1 MTTRASSST
10 AYSEASGKL
19 NNVDLYAVIGNPV
32 AHSSSPLI
40 HAAFARQTGQGMR
53 YEAILAPEHAFAA
66 NVESFAQRGGKGLNV
81 TVPFKLEAYKLA
93 HRLTERAEA
102 AQAVNTLAFG
112 HDAILGDNTDG
123 AGLVGDIASN
133 LQFPLHAA
141 RILLMGAG
149 GAARGALLPLLQQ
162 RPRMLTIVNRT
173 RLRANELQERFSPYG
188 AVMSCD
194 YADLQGQQF
203 DLVINSTSASLKG
216 ELAPALPPGIFAQG
230 ALAYDMMYGI
240 GLTPFLQFAQEQGA
254 ARFVNGLGMLVEQA
268 AESFF
273 VWRGIRPKTAP
284 VIEMLRSRTT

>member
-1 MTTRASSST
+1 MTSRASPSR

-32 AHSSSPLI
+32 AHSRSPLI
-40 HAAFARQTGQGMR
+40 HAAFARQTAQGMR

-66 NVESFAQRGGKGLNV
+66 NVASFAQRGGKGLNV
-81 TVPFKLEAYKLA
+81 TVPFKLEACKLA
-93 HRLTERAEA
+93 DRLTERAEA
-102 AQAVNTLAFG
+102 AQAVNTLALG
-112 HDAILGDNTDG
+112 HDFILGDNTDG

-133 LQFPLHAA
+133 LQFPLRGA

-149 GAARGALLPLLQQ
+149 GAARGVLLPLLQHW
-162 RPRMLTIVNRT
+162 PRMLMIVNRT
-173 RLRANELQERFSPYG
+173 RSRANELQERFSPYG

-216 ELAPALPPGIFAQG
+216 ELPALPPGIFARD

-240 GLTPFLQFAQEQGA
+240 GLTPFLQFAQEQGV

-273 VWRGIRPKTAP
+273 LWRGIRPKTAP
-284 VIEMLRSRTT
+284 VIEMLRSQAT